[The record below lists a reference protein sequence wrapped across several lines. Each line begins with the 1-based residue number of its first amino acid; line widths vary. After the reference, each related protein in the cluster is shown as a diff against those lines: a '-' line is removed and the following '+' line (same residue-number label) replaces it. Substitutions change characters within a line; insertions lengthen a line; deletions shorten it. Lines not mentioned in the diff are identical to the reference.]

1 MRNEHILV
9 GYKPFSSTDE
19 EFLICTTDRAKQY
32 VEETQMDR
40 EVKQKVE
47 RSVFRVPGP
56 WDSKSSE
63 KDIEEIKPVQTRE
76 KVYMTLFIM
85 YRSVIYYKL
94 NDKYPINVSYSLYN
108 NVLLTRVWRLHS
120 QSRIMTCCKC
130 IFENS
135 T

>member
-1 MRNEHILV
+1 MFRQGVQNEHVLV
-9 GYKPFSSTDE
+9 GYKPFSNTDE

-76 KVYMTLFIM
+76 KVFMMLFM
-85 YRSVIYYKL
+85 YRPIIYYKL
-94 NDKYPINVSYSLYN
+94 NDKYPINVSY
-108 NVLLTRVWRLHS
+108 THTHC
-120 QSRIMTCCKC
+120 IITCY
-130 IFENS
+130 
-135 T
+135 